1 MGVAQFRGI
10 FHYLLRTS
18 LHLLIFFALGKAFF
32 SPFLT
37 KESCHFKTTT
47 VSPDSFSLFAPRQ
60 RRRWPQAPPGVR
72 FCHPWGGFPALS
84 ILSQTRICTFK
95 SPVWPWLLMSPS
107 LGVTPHPPPQAPP
120 VLPHQVGPIHLPT
133 RRDINQS
140 GCWAL
145 LPGFELWSPYQL
157 CDPRPAT

>member
-1 MGVAQFRGI
+1 MLFL
-10 FHYLLRTS
+10 FP
-18 LHLLIFFALGKAFF
+18 FFTLGNEFF

-37 KESCHFKTTT
+37 KQSCHFQPTT
-47 VSPDSFSLFAPRQ
+47 VSPDSFSLFAPR
-60 RRRWPQAPPGVR
+60 PLHSKGEGGPEPPGVQSS
-72 FCHPWGGFPALS
+72 HSWGGFPALP

-95 SPVWPWLLMSPS
+95 SPVRPWLLVSPS
-107 LGVTPHPPPQAPP
+107 LGVTPHPPPPAPP
-120 VLPHQVGPIHLPT
+120 VLPHQVGPIHVPT

-140 GCWAL
+140 GCWAQ